1 MSTSTLDTNSA
12 IGAAQTFTILY
23 FAAASSYTNL
33 SSEALHAPLA
43 LNQLFPTLE
52 SRYPGITAKVLK
64 SCAVT
69 VNLEYIDI
77 EEDSLSK
84 GRKLEAEDSGSFS
97 NGFIIRPG
105 DEVGIIPPVSSG

>member
-1 MSTSTLDTNSA
+1 MSASIITPKSDPNTT
-12 IGAAQTFTILY
+12 QTFTILY

-33 SSEALHAPLA
+33 SCENLPAPLS
-43 LNQLFPTLE
+43 LKKLFPTLE

-69 VNLEYIDI
+69 VNLEYVDI
-77 EEDSLSK
+77 EEDTTSVPEQ
-84 GRKLEAEDSGSFS
+84 GQDS
-97 NGFIIRPG
+97 NTPPPGFTIRAG